1 MLTHIQKNENVYV
14 IISEGELY
22 EGSTWEALLL
32 LGSLK
37 LKNVSIILDVN
48 NNIILG
54 DPRNLLNLGILKKL
68 GFKYL
73 LKNVTDMTL

>member
-1 MLTHIQKNENVYV
+1 MEQALLTHIQKNEKNVYV

-32 LGSLK
+32 LEVLN

-54 DPRNLLNLGILKKL
+54 DPRNLLNLGDIKK
-68 GFKYL
+68 
-73 LKNVTDMTL
+73 N